1 VLQRGKG
8 PYLPGVLIGT
18 VAGFGIAD
26 NLSGVVLPDV
36 SVDNEEQGLSS
47 LLAFSAISGILIL
60 LFPFIGAAVGGAW
73 GARTGQR
80 RP

>member
-1 VLQRGKG
+1 MLQCERG

-36 SVDNEEQGLSS
+36 SADDGEQ
-47 LLAFSAISGILIL
+47 A
-60 LFPFIGAAVGGAW
+60 
-73 GARTGQR
+73 
-80 RP
+80 